1 MSFMTTMEDLTKTQI
16 VLLTLLVSFITSIA
30 TGIITTSL
38 LAEAP
43 QGVTQ
48 TIDRVVERTV
58 ERVTTP
64 SGGGTVKEVTV
75 VKEGDAI
82 VSVIEA
88 NTKAVVRIKS
98 PTGADGIQRFYGLGV
113 VVNKQGL
120 VLGDRRDIIQNG
132 NYTVVFSDGSELS
145 AMIHKVSYTG
155 SMILFR
161 LIADD
166 SRLRLLSTVTLSES
180 DPKLGQTVVSIEGSE
195 RNGINVGRILSLNI
209 ATGFA
214 QTDIDGS
221 ETAGGPL
228 LNLSGE
234 LVGLKTSNSDLSMTQ
249 GLYTSVSS
257 LKEFIANNS

>member
-82 VSVIEA
+82 VSVI
-88 NTKAVVRIKS
+88 
-98 PTGADGIQRFYGLGV
+98 
-113 VVNKQGL
+113 
-120 VLGDRRDIIQNG
+120 
-132 NYTVVFSDGSELS
+132 
-145 AMIHKVSYTG
+145 
-155 SMILFR
+155 
-161 LIADD
+161 
-166 SRLRLLSTVTLSES
+166 
-180 DPKLGQTVVSIEGSE
+180 
-195 RNGINVGRILSLNI
+195 
-209 ATGFA
+209 
-214 QTDIDGS
+214 
-221 ETAGGPL
+221 
-228 LNLSGE
+228 
-234 LVGLKTSNSDLSMTQ
+234 
-249 GLYTSVSS
+249 
-257 LKEFIANNS
+257 